1 MRVGHRQAPNSIKNP
16 AQVYCAGFF
25 AISDGT
31 VFLSKDKSVID
42 NLIGVSVLHPKVLIR
57 FKNRLTRCWEGVEYA
72 SLLEEGKVKK
82 TFFNNLLE
90 AISVGVGGRVNCKVV
105 LRLTFSSK
113 SNI

>member
-1 MRVGHRQAPNSIKNP
+1 MRVGHRQAPNFKKP
-16 AQVYCAGFF
+16 HPWLRVGLF

-42 NLIGVSVLHPKVLIR
+42 NLMGVSVLHPKVLIR

>member
-1 MRVGHRQAPNSIKNP
+1 MSAGYLREIEVG
-16 AQVYCAGFF
+16 
-25 AISDGT
+25 
-31 VFLSKDKSVID
+31 
-42 NLIGVSVLHPKVLIR
+42 GVGLKKP
-57 FKNRLTRCWEGVEYA
+57 LTWPGGAVKYA
-72 SLLEEGKVKK
+72 SLPDEGEGKK